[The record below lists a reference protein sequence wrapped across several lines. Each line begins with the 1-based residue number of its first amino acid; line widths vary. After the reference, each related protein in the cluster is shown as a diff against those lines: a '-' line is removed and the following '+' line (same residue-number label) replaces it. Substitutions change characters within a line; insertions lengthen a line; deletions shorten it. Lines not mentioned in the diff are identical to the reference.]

1 MSLRRIILLSVASSM
16 IWGLLA
22 YVLVGTT
29 AGEKAIW
36 GGLLASPFIGLLMGL
51 TFGRMRIRPTLA
63 RAVVSLL
70 ALYVATFLFGL
81 AVGAWDLLT
90 GVNSGPGWRRIPEAV
105 VLQGGLGMMWGLTF
119 TGYLVLLWP
128 LAYVNFWL
136 LWREPAG
143 RSRDGAESVPQPE
156 VT

>member
-1 MSLRRIILLSVASSM
+1 MVWA
-16 IWGLLA
+16 LLA
-22 YVLVGTT
+22 YALVGMS

-36 GGLLASPFIGLLMGL
+36 GGLLVSPFIGLLMGL
-51 TFGRMRIRPTLA
+51 TVGRIRVRPALA
-63 RAVVSLL
+63 RAAVSLV
-70 ALYVATFLFGL
+70 ALYLATFLFGL
-81 AVGAWDLLT
+81 SVGAWDLLT

-105 VLQGGLGMMWGLTF
+105 VLQGGIGMMWGLTF

-136 LWREPAG
+136 LWREPKVGVATN
-143 RSRDGAESVPQPE
+143 ELSVSQRE